1 MPNSL
6 IICFRYNNDNSDII
20 IDYPDSIDLDEEK
33 EYPNSP
39 GKFNLRGFINKIDEN
54 GNERYVSYFKSQN
67 NEKIFSCE
75 NDSIKEENSWN
86 KNNGKSVML
95 FYEAV

>member
-1 MPNSL
+1 MPSSL
-6 IICFRYNNDNSDII
+6 IICFRSNNDNNIA
-20 IDYPDSIDLDEEK
+20 IDYPDSIDLNEEK

-39 GKFNLRGFINKIDEN
+39 GNFNLRGFINKIDEN
-54 GNERYVSYFKSQN
+54 GKERYVSYFKSPN

-86 KNNGKSVML
+86 KNNGQTVML
-95 FYEAV
+95 FYEAI